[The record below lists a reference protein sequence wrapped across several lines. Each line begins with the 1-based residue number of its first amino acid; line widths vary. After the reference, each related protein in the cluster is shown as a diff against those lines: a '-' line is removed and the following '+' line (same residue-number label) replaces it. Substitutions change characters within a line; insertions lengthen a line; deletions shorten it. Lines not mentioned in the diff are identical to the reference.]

1 MNMYDVIIIGAGP
14 AGISAGLYTRRANLK
29 TLIIYNKESSLEKA
43 ERIENYYGFENGI
56 KGKNL
61 YESGI
66 NQAKNIGIDLKQEE
80 VVKIEQI
87 EEGFNVVTERD
98 EYNSKTVVFATGS
111 KKRKPQINGIEEFEG
126 KGVSYCAICDAFFYR
141 NRTVAV
147 LGSGNYALSETNE
160 LINIA
165 NKIRILTN
173 GEKAPEFRADNVEI
187 ETKPV
192 KEILGN
198 EKVEEIEF
206 NDGTKIKIDGIFIAQ
221 GVAGSLEF
229 ARKLGV
235 ITKKNAIVVNE
246 NMETNIKGLY
256 ACGDCT
262 GGILQVSKAVYE
274 GTKAGLQIIKYI
286 REMNIDKI

>member
-1 MNMYDVIIIGAGP
+1 MNIYDVIIIGAGP

-43 ERIENYYGFENGI
+43 EKIENYYGFENGI

-87 EEGFNVVTERD
+87 EEGFNIETERD
-98 EYNSKTVVFATGS
+98 EYNSKTVVFATGN
-111 KKRKPQINGIEEFEG
+111 KKKKPQINGIEEFEG

-160 LINIA
+160 LINIV

-192 KEILGN
+192 KKILGN

-206 NDGTKIKIDGIFIAQ
+206 NDGTKIKTDGIFIAQ

-246 NMETNIKGLY
+246 NMETNVKGLF

>member
-1 MNMYDVIIIGAGP
+1 MYDVIIIGAGP

-29 TLIIYNKESSLEKA
+29 TLIIYNEESSLEKA
-43 ERIENYYGFENGI
+43 DKIENYYGFENGI
-56 KGKNL
+56 SGKNL

-66 NQAKNIGIDLKQEE
+66 KQAKNIGIDLKQKE
-80 VVKIEQI
+80 VIKIEI
-87 EEGFNVVTERD
+87 VKDEFRVSTNID
-98 EYNSKTVVFATGS
+98 EYKAKALVLSTGNR
-111 KKRKPQINGIEEFEG
+111 KNKPQINGIDKFEG

-141 NRTVAV
+141 NKTVAV

-165 NKIRILTN
+165 DKIKILTN
-173 GEKAPEFRADNVEI
+173 GERAPEFRADNVEI
-187 ETKPV
+187 DTKPV

-198 EKVEEIEF
+198 EKVEEVEF
-206 NDGTKIKIDGIFIAQ
+206 EDGTKIKTDGIFIAQ

-235 ITKKNAIVVNE
+235 ITRKNEIVVNE

-262 GGILQVSKAVYE
+262 GGILQVSKSVYE
-274 GTKAGLQIIKYI
+274 GTKAALQIIKYI
-286 REMNIDKI
+286 RKMNIEKI

>member
-1 MNMYDVIIIGAGP
+1 MYDVIIIGAGP
-14 AGISAGLYTRRANLK
+14 AGISTGLYTKRANLK
-29 TLIIYNKESSLEKA
+29 TLIIYNEESLLEKA
-43 ERIENYYGFENGI
+43 EKIENYYGFENGI
-56 KGKNL
+56 SGKNL
-61 YESGI
+61 YKSGI
-66 NQAKNIGIDLKQEE
+66 KQAKNIGIDLKQEE
-80 VVKIEQI
+80 VVKIEQM
-87 EEGFNVVTERD
+87 EEGFNVVTAKD
-98 EYNSKTVVFATGS
+98 EYNSKTVVFATGN
-111 KKRKPQINGIEEFEG
+111 KKKKPQINGIEKFEG
-126 KGVSYCAICDAFFYR
+126 KGVSYCAICDGFFYK
-141 NRTVAV
+141 NKNVTV

-165 NKIRILTN
+165 NRIRILTN

-198 EKVEEIEF
+198 DKVEEIEF
-206 NDGTKIKIDGIFIAQ
+206 DDGTKIKTDGIFIAQ

-229 ARKLGV
+229 AKKLGV
-235 ITKKNAIVVNE
+235 ITRKNEIVVNE
-246 NMETNIKGLY
+246 NMETNVKGLF

-274 GTKAGLQIIKYI
+274 GTKAALQIIKYI

>member
-1 MNMYDVIIIGAGP
+1 MYDVIIIGAGP
-14 AGISAGLYTRRANLK
+14 AGISTGLYTKRANLK
-29 TLIIYNKESSLEKA
+29 TLIIYNEEALLEKA
-43 ERIENYYGFENGI
+43 KKIENYYGFENGI
-56 KGKNL
+56 SGKNL

-66 NQAKNIGIDLKQEE
+66 KQAKNIGIDLKQEE
-80 VVKIEQI
+80 VIKIEQI
-87 EEGFNVVTERD
+87 EDGFNVVTVRD
-98 EYNSKTVVFATGS
+98 EYNSKTVVFATGN
-111 KKRKPQINGIEEFEG
+111 KRKKPQINGIEKFEG
-126 KGVSYCAICDAFFYR
+126 KGVSYCAICDGFFYK
-141 NRTVAV
+141 NKNVSV

-198 EKVEEIEF
+198 DKVEEIEF
-206 NDGTKIKIDGIFIAQ
+206 DDGTKIKTDGIFIAQ

-235 ITKKNAIVVNE
+235 ITKKNEIVVNE
-246 NMETNIKGLY
+246 NMETNVKGLF

-274 GTKAGLQIIKYI
+274 GTKAALQIIKYI